1 MNEKTTDEKAME
13 ELLAE
18 EKEKL
23 LDEVNKKVKKMKS
36 LIKSDEPE
44 DGLDDFKKS

>member
-1 MNEKTTDEKAME
+1 MNEKTTDEKTME

-36 LIKSDEPE
+36 LMKSVEPE
-44 DGLDDFKKS
+44 SGFQDFKKS

>member
-1 MNEKTTDEKAME
+1 MNEKTTDEKTME

-36 LIKSDEPE
+36 LMKSTEPE
-44 DGLDDFKKS
+44 NGFEDMKKR